1 MNRFVPRWLA
11 RWLSRR
17 RDAWQ
22 ERHAPEASAH
32 VPMLDCESVMRQL
45 WDYLDSELTTERM
58 EQIRQHISMC
68 KRCYPQYEF
77 ERSFVAALAARR
89 RDHPDPD
96 GLRANLLQALQARGL
111 SAS

>member
-1 MNRFVPRWLA
+1 V
-11 RWLSRR
+11 
-17 RDAWQ
+17 
-22 ERHAPEASAH
+22 
-32 VPMLDCESVMRQL
+32 
-45 WDYLDSELTTERM
+45 LTTERM

-77 ERSFVAALAARR
+77 ERSFVDALAARR

-96 GLRANLLQALQARGL
+96 GLGANLLQALQARGF